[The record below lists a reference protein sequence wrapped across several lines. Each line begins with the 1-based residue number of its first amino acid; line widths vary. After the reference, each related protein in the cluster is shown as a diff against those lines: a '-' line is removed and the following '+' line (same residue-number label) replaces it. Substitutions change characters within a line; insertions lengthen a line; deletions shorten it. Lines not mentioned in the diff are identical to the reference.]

1 MLVATVPVGGM
12 AKAKAFF
19 ELLKFRLSFF
29 VVFSGVVGFI
39 LANTDF
45 QFNSTLLW
53 FALGSFLVT
62 GSANT
67 INQLLEEEYDKLM
80 KRTMSRPLPSGRL
93 TALEAGIFAMVTFL
107 VGSFILMF
115 QVNLLACLLSAIS
128 LFLYAFVYTPLKRVG
143 PIAVYVGAI
152 PGALPPLIGW
162 AAATED
168 IGVHAITLFVIQ
180 FIWQFPHFWA
190 IAWILDEDYKRAGFK
205 LLPAGGGKNLNTA
218 FQIMINVLILIPLSL
233 LPAKLGLT
241 GFNSAILVTMA
252 GVFFLIQTFY
262 LMKECSNKA
271 AKHIMFGSFLYLTV
285 IQIVYMV
292 DRI

>member
-1 MLVATVPVGGM
+1 MLATSSHLSWTE
-12 AKAKAFF
+12 KAKAYT

-29 VVFSGVVGFI
+29 VVFSGVVGFV
-39 LANTDF
+39 LANPVFHFSNTII
-45 QFNSTLLW
+45 W
-53 FALGSFLVT
+53 FAIGSFLVT

-80 KRTMSRPLPSGRL
+80 QRTMSRPLPSGRL
-93 TALEAGIFAMVTFL
+93 TGIEAGIFAVVTFL
-107 VGSFILMF
+107 LGSFILMF

-162 AAATED
+162 TAATET
-168 IGVHAITLFVIQ
+168 IHIHALTLFVIQ

-218 FQIMINVLILIPLSL
+218 FQIMINVLIMIPVSL

-241 GFNSAILVTMA
+241 GFNSAIIATVA
-252 GVFFLIQTFY
+252 GVFFLIQTLY
-262 LMKECSNKA
+262 LMKECTNKA
-271 AKHIMFGSFLYLTV
+271 AKQVMLGSFLYLTV

-292 DRI
+292 DKI